1 MIRRNF
7 VERADTVFIAFLIV
21 LAVSVAIGV
30 FAIPY

>member
-1 MIRRNF
+1 
-7 VERADTVFIAFLIV
+7 VERADSVFIAFLIV